1 MLTLFDSKNFY
12 EAGEGADKLR
22 GKLTLLGKTRDTVV
36 RDWKSTEG
44 FGSKLAGFFT
54 SQGSKD
60 AQAQIDSDVA
70 ALKELQKLYDNT
82 KIKKDFDQKDAI
94 AATLSS
100 ASEAARTMQRP
111 PGRQISTSASLPTR
125 RQRRPP
131 ARWGCSSPPQR

>member
-1 MLTLFDSKNFY
+1 MLTLFDNKNFY

-54 SQGSKD
+54 SQDSKD

-82 KIKKDFDQKDAI
+82 KDVKKFDQKSAI

-100 ASEAARTMQRP
+100 ASEAAQEYAETTGAANLNIGEFANSQAKA
-111 PGRQISTSASLPTR
+111 TASSL
-125 RQRRPP
+125 
-131 ARWGCSSPPQR
+131 GLHS